1 MMPLLLEKVV
11 KKELKQNILDKNN
24 IIVYFLINILYINEY
39 K

>member
-11 KKELKQNILDKNN
+11 KKEPKQNILDKNN
-24 IIVYFLINILYINEY
+24 IIVSILINFIY

>member
-24 IIVYFLINILYINEY
+24 IIVYLLINILYINEY